1 MKRLIYCFFLCGLL
15 FSGCV
20 KDPDL
25 SQVQLGE
32 GEVWVN
38 LDFGHTDFD
47 EVQITTRATLGQVA
61 ESRVSNLYVFFFDQ
75 NGNRVAGHFFDNS
88 NKRDSHSSVIS
99 ANVNCWMVDNQLS
112 STEPKT
118 TGTIRMKVPQLT
130 GGEICIVANLDT
142 DIFSISSEM
151 FGFIQTRDELMEMVG
166 TLNHDTTDRT
176 GRFPMTG
183 DVNGITIT
191 QNGITSSTGGTVSV
205 PLKRLDAKIEVR
217 VRAAVG
223 NESSVTTSDG
233 ETTQRIKSFTPES
246 WQVVNLP
253 RGSYLFERSAG
264 TGNHDAD
271 AGFFDTYAVA
281 FESLTLKTFTY
292 VNSSGQSVQVEDGAE
307 HGFSFYM
314 YENRPEAKKSVNG
327 DYHLRDRRIKD
338 AAGVYDTTNGL
349 WEYAPETAT
358 YLIIK
363 GEVAMDVD
371 VGAGAPAQTLNADV
385 VYYIHLGDFGA
396 DIGADMDDYRVN
408 RNTHYTYTITIKGVE
423 NIQVEVSTNVENES
437 GATGHVYIAKESV
450 YTFDAH
456 YGQRVF
462 VFDQE
467 NITPEDVTWYVKT
480 PFGREGMPERVNGV
494 EIPNGLDYKW
504 VWFRV
509 NEIDTNTDQY
519 SKRNRSYHPDEV
531 MDVLEFC
538 QYMRE
543 QKTRYDRGLS
553 NDFREE
559 EDPELKQQYPDHP
572 EIYLRYRI
580 YVTIFVDEFYYDR
593 DPISGEVRPTLWK
606 EFVNQ
611 DNRMMHILC
620 DTQFSADGDSSAT
633 GSVVT
638 IRQRSIQ
645 SVYDVTR
652 SDLNTAW
659 GCEVIDESEGTL
671 WFYNRNERYSD
682 GAVYRP
688 NYGNNSRSNGLYNTA
703 RLWQLTDGY
712 GEFNYRY
719 WTDYL
724 DYDRENDYN
733 LIFLRDEDDL
743 ATARYTC
750 LMRNR
755 DNNGNGLI
763 DPSEVRWYIA
773 SIQQLTALYVGDG
786 GIHEDAWLYDRYNNY
801 GVNETNANGAVLW
814 RLHVISSTQWG
825 KDGNYSNY
833 PTMLW
838 AEEGLSTSAYQ
849 QWTSKPGR
857 YAVRCVRNLG
867 MDPATEQEATANLNN
882 ADKMPDYSVVFET
895 VSETYNTNSVYRFDL
910 RRINKRSLRS
920 IDVTT
925 ELDPSNEYEVN
936 SRTYSAFETGP
947 EVTFAYPDKT
957 ERYLTLKQMLESDE
971 ATTLCPETY
980 RVPNIREASLM
991 SNYITS
997 DVNPYWWS
1005 EETSVGTYYS
1015 FGNFGKKYE
1024 PASYSWYC
1032 SAGHIA
1038 VVAGSSPVVD
1048 GIPVGYVRC
1057 VRDIE
1062 IE

>member
-1 MKRLIYCFFLCGLL
+1 MKRLIYCFSLCGLL
-15 FSGCV
+15 LSGCI

-25 SQVQLGE
+25 RQVQPGE
-32 GEVWVN
+32 GDVWVN

-47 EVQITTRATLGQVA
+47 EVQITTRSTLGQVA
-61 ESRVSNLYVFFFDQ
+61 ESRVSNLYVFLFDQ

-183 DVNGITIT
+183 EVSGISVTR
-191 QNGITSSTGGTVSV
+191 NGITSSTGDTVSV
-205 PLKRLDAKIEVR
+205 PLKRLDAKVEVR

-223 NESSVTTSDG
+223 NETTVTTSDG
-233 ETTQRIKSFTPES
+233 VTTQRIKSFTPES

-253 RGSYLFERSAG
+253 RGSYLFERSVAADG
-264 TGNHDAD
+264 SHDA
-271 AGFFDTYAVA
+271 ATGLFDSYDVS
-281 FESLTLKTFTY
+281 FESQTPKTFTY
-292 VNSSGQSVQVEDGAE
+292 VNSQNQSVEVQNVPE

-314 YENRPEAKKSVNG
+314 YENRPAAKRSVND

-338 AAGVYDTTNGL
+338 TSGRYDTTNGL
-349 WEYAPETAT
+349 WEYAPETGT
-358 YLIIK
+358 YLIVK
-363 GEVAMDVD
+363 GKVAMDVD
-371 VGAGAPAQTLNADV
+371 VGATAPAQTLNADV
-385 VYYIHLGDFGA
+385 VYYIHLGDITA
-396 DIGADMDDYRVN
+396 DLDDYRVN
-408 RNTHYTYTITIKGVE
+408 RNTHYIYTITIKGVE

-494 EIPNGLDYKW
+494 EIPNGLDYEW

-509 NEIDTNTDQY
+509 NEVDPATGQY
-519 SKRNRSYHPDEV
+519 SPRNRAYHPDEV
-531 MDVLEFC
+531 MNVLEFC
-538 QYMRE
+538 QYIRE
-543 QKTRYDRGLS
+543 QKTRYDRGQT
-553 NDFREE
+553 NDFLEE
-559 EDPELKQQYPDHP
+559 VDPELRQQYPDRP
-572 EIYLRYRI
+572 DIYRRHRI
-580 YVTIFVDEFYYDR
+580 YVTIFVDEFYYDH
-593 DPISGEVRPTLWK
+593 DPITGEVRPTLWK

-645 SVYDVTR
+645 AVYDIAR
-652 SDLNTAW
+652 ADLNTAW
-659 GCEVIDESEGTL
+659 GCEVIDESEGNL
-671 WFYNRNERYSD
+671 WFYNRSETYSD
-682 GAVYRP
+682 AAIARP

-703 RLWQLTDGY
+703 RLWQLTDGN
-712 GEFNYRY
+712 GGFNYRY

-814 RLHVISSTQWG
+814 RLHVVSSTLWG

-849 QWTSKPGR
+849 QYTTKPGR
-857 YAVRCVRNLG
+857 YTVRCVRNLG
-867 MDPATEQEATANLNN
+867 MDPATEQEAVANLNN
-882 ADKMPDYSVVFET
+882 ADKMPDFSVVFET
-895 VSETYNTNSVYRFDL
+895 VNETNDKNSVYRFNL
-910 RRINKRSLRS
+910 TRINKKSIRS
-920 IDVTT
+920 IDVSG
-925 ELDPSNEYEVN
+925 ELDPSDEYSPN

-947 EVTFAYPDKT
+947 RVTYSGDYP
-957 ERYLTLKQMLESDE
+957 TLKTMLENDG
-971 ATTLCPETY
+971 TPCPSGY

-997 DVNPYWWS
+997 EVNANWWS
-1005 EETSVGTYYS
+1005 GLYTFVGSYYS
-1015 FGNFGKKYE
+1015 FGTYGRNFEFE
-1024 PASYSWYC
+1024 PSWYC
-1032 SAGHIA
+1032 RDGHVTISRPDEA
-1038 VVAGSSPVVD
+1038 SV
-1048 GIPVGYVRC
+1048 IRC

>member
-47 EVQITTRATLGQVA
+47 EVQITTRSTLGQVA
-61 ESRVSNLYVFFFDQ
+61 ESRVSNLYVFLFDQ

-99 ANVNCWMVDNQLS
+99 ANVNCWMVDNQLN

-183 DVNGITIT
+183 DVTGITVSQT
-191 QNGITSSTGGTVSV
+191 GITSSTGDAVSV
-205 PLKRLDAKIEVR
+205 SLFRVDAKIEVR

-223 NESSVTTSDG
+223 NESSVTTTDG
-233 ETTQRIKSFTPES
+233 ETVQRIKSFTPES
-246 WQVVNLP
+246 WQVINLP
-253 RGSYLFERSAG
+253 RGSYLFERDAG
-264 TGNHDAD
+264 TENHDAD
-271 AGFFDTYAVA
+271 AGLFNSYDVA
-281 FESLTLKTFTY
+281 FESQTLKTFTY

-314 YENRPEAKKSVNG
+314 YENRPECKKSVNKN
-327 DYHLRDRRIKD
+327 YHLRDRRNKN
-338 AAGVYDTTNGL
+338 AAGAYDTTNGL

-358 YLIIK
+358 YLIVK
-363 GEVAMDVD
+363 GQVAMDVD
-371 VGAGAPAQTLNADV
+371 VGVGAPAQTLNADV
-385 VYYIHLGDFGA
+385 VYYIHLGD
-396 DIGADMDDYRVN
+396 IRTSMDDYSVN
-408 RNTHYTYTITIKGVE
+408 RNTHYIYTITIKGVE

-509 NEIDTNTDQY
+509 NEIDTSTDQY

-543 QKTRYDRGLS
+543 QKTLFDQNLP

-572 EIYLRYRI
+572 EIYRRYRI

-645 SVYDVTR
+645 SVYDKHLE
-652 SDLNTAW
+652 SLNTGW
-659 GCEVIDESEGTL
+659 GCEVIDESEGIL
-671 WFYNRNERYSD
+671 WFYNRNETYSD
-682 GAVYRP
+682 ADAAIARP

-703 RLWQLTDGY
+703 RLWQLTDGN
-712 GEFNYRY
+712 GGFNYRY

-733 LIFLRDEDDL
+733 LIFLKDQDDL

-755 DNNGNGLI
+755 DNNGNNVI

-814 RLHVISSTQWG
+814 RLHVVSSTLWG

-849 QWTSKPGR
+849 QYANVKPGR

-867 MDPATEQEATANLNN
+867 MDPATEQEAVANLND
-882 ADKMPDYSVVFET
+882 ADKMPDFSVVFET
-895 VSETYNTNSVYRFDL
+895 VNETNDKNSVYRFNL
-910 RRINKRSLRS
+910 TRINKKSIRS
-920 IDVTT
+920 IDVSG
-925 ELDPSNEYEVN
+925 ELDPSDEYSPN

-947 EVTFAYPDKT
+947 EVSYASNYPALKT
-957 ERYLTLKQMLESDE
+957 LLENGESP
-971 ATTLCPETY
+971 CPEGY

-991 SNYITS
+991 SNYITA
-997 DVNPYWWS
+997 DVNSNWWS
-1005 EETSVGTYYS
+1005 EHYTFVSTFYS
-1015 FGNFGKKYE
+1015 FGQYGKRYE
-1024 PASYSWYC
+1024 AYESSWYC
-1032 SAGHIA
+1032 RDGHVTIA
-1038 VVAGSSPVVD
+1038 KPDEASV
-1048 GIPVGYVRC
+1048 IRC

>member
-1 MKRLIYCFFLCGLL
+1 MKRLIYCFSLCGLL
-15 FSGCV
+15 LSGCI

-25 SQVQLGE
+25 RQVQPGE
-32 GEVWVN
+32 GDVWVN

-47 EVQITTRATLGQVA
+47 EVQITTRSTLGQVA

-112 STEPKT
+112 STEPET

-338 AAGVYDTTNGL
+338 AAGVYDTTDGL

-371 VGAGAPAQTLNADV
+371 VGVGAPAQTLNADV
-385 VYYIHLGDFGA
+385 VYCIHLGD
-396 DIGADMDDYRVN
+396 IGTDMDDYDMDDYSVN

-423 NIQVEVSTNVENES
+423 SIQVEVSTDVENES
-437 GATGHVYIAKESV
+437 GAAGHVYIAKESV

-494 EIPNGLDYKW
+494 EIPNGLDYRW

-509 NEIDTNTDQY
+509 NEIDTSTGQY

-538 QYMRE
+538 QYIRE
-543 QKTRYDRGLS
+543 QKTRYDRGQT
-553 NDFREE
+553 NDFRKEV
-559 EDPELKQQYPDHP
+559 DPELRQQYPDRP
-572 EIYLRYRI
+572 DIYRRHRI
-580 YVTIFVDEFYYDR
+580 YVTIFVDEFYYDH
-593 DPISGEVRPTLWK
+593 DPITGEVRPTLWK

-645 SVYDVTR
+645 AVYDIAR
-652 SDLNTAW
+652 ADLNTAW
-659 GCEVIDESEGTL
+659 GCEVIDESEGNL
-671 WFYNRNERYSD
+671 WFYNRSETYSD
-682 GAVYRP
+682 AAIARP

-703 RLWQLTDGY
+703 RLWQLTDGN

-733 LIFLRDEDDL
+733 LIFLKDQDDL

-814 RLHVISSTQWG
+814 RLHVVSSTLWG

-849 QWTSKPGR
+849 QYTTKPGR
-857 YAVRCVRNLG
+857 YTVRCVRNLG
-867 MDPATEQEATANLNN
+867 MDPATEQEAVANLNN
-882 ADKMPDYSVVFET
+882 ADKMPDFSVVFET
-895 VSETYNTNSVYRFDL
+895 VNETNDKNSVYRFNL
-910 RRINKRSLRS
+910 TRINKKSIRS
-920 IDVTT
+920 IDVSG
-925 ELDPSNEYEVN
+925 ELDPSDEYSPN

-947 EVTFAYPDKT
+947 RVTYSGDYP
-957 ERYLTLKQMLESDE
+957 TLKTMLENDG
-971 ATTLCPETY
+971 TPCPSGY

-991 SNYITS
+991 SNYITA
-997 DVNPYWWS
+997 DVNSNWWS
-1005 EETSVGTYYS
+1005 EHYTFVSTFYS
-1015 FGNFGKKYE
+1015 FGQYGKQYE
-1024 PASYSWYC
+1024 AYESSWYC
-1032 SAGHIA
+1032 RDGHVTIA
-1038 VVAGSSPVVD
+1038 KPD
-1048 GIPVGYVRC
+1048 GASVIRC

>member
-1 MKRLIYCFFLCGLL
+1 MKRLIYCFCLCGLL
-15 FSGCV
+15 LSGCI

-25 SQVQLGE
+25 RRVQPGE
-32 GEVWVN
+32 GDVWVN
-38 LDFGHTDFD
+38 LGFGHTDFD
-47 EVQITTRATLGQVA
+47 EVTVTTRATLGQIA

-75 NGNRVAGHFFDNS
+75 QGARVAGHYFDSS
-88 NKRDSHSSVIS
+88 NKRDAYNDVVS
-99 ANVNCWMVDNQLS
+99 ADENCWMVDNRMADG
-112 STEPKT
+112 EPAT
-118 TGTIRMKVPQLT
+118 NGTIRMKVPQLA

-183 DVNGITIT
+183 EVSGISVTR
-191 QNGITSSTGGTVSV
+191 NGITSSTGDTVSV

-223 NESSVTTSDG
+223 NETTVTTSDG
-233 ETTQRIKSFTPES
+233 VTSQRIKSFTPES
-246 WQVVNLP
+246 WQVMNLP
-253 RGSYLFERSAG
+253 RGSYLFERSVTADG
-264 TGNHDAD
+264 SHDA
-271 AGFFDTYAVA
+271 ATGLFDSYDVS
-281 FESLTLKTFTY
+281 FESQTSKTFTY
-292 VNSSGQSVQVEDGAE
+292 VNSQNQSVEVQNVPE

-314 YENRPEAKKSVNG
+314 YENRPAAKRSVDD

-338 AAGVYDTTNGL
+338 ASGRYDTTNGL
-349 WEYAPETAT
+349 WEYAPETGT
-358 YLIIK
+358 YLIVK
-363 GEVAMDVD
+363 GQVAMDVD
-371 VGAGAPAQTLNADV
+371 VGATAPAQTLNADV
-385 VYYIHLGDFGA
+385 TYYIHLGDITA
-396 DIGADMDDYRVN
+396 DLDDYRVN
-408 RNTHYTYTITIKGVE
+408 RNTHYIYTVTIKGVE

-509 NEIDTNTDQY
+509 NEVDPATGQY
-519 SKRNRSYHPDEV
+519 SPRNRAYHPDEV
-531 MDVLEFC
+531 MNVLEFC
-538 QYMRE
+538 QYIRE
-543 QKTRYDRGLS
+543 QKTRYDRGQT

-559 EDPELKQQYPDHP
+559 VDPELRQQYPDRP
-572 EIYLRYRI
+572 DIYRRHRI

-593 DPISGEVRPTLWK
+593 DPITGEVRPTLWK
-606 EFVNQ
+606 EFVNH

-645 SVYDVTR
+645 AVYDVTR

-659 GCEVIDESEGTL
+659 GCEVIDESEGHF
-671 WFYNRNERYSD
+671 WFYNRNETF
-682 GAVYRP
+682 GTAPYRTD
-688 NYGNNSRSNGLYNTA
+688 YGNDSRSNGLYNTA
-703 RLWQLTDGY
+703 RLWELVDGR
-712 GEFNYRY
+712 GNYVQKR
-719 WTDYL
+719 WDDYL
-724 DYDRENDYN
+724 DYDRENDDN
-733 LIFLRDEDDL
+733 LIFLKDDDEL

-755 DNNGNGLI
+755 DNNGNGEI

-773 SIQQLTALYVGDG
+773 SIQQLTALYIGDG
-786 GIHEDAWLYDRYNNY
+786 GIDEDAKLYDRYNNY
-801 GVNETNANGAVLW
+801 GVNETDANGAVMW
-814 RLHVISSTQWG
+814 RSHVISSTRWG
-825 KDGNYSNY
+825 KDDNYSTY

-838 AEEGLSTSAYQ
+838 VEEGLSTSAYQ

-867 MDPATEQEATANLNN
+867 MDPATEQEAIADLNN
-882 ADKMPDYSVVFET
+882 ADKMPDHSVIFET
-895 VSETYNTNSVYRFDL
+895 VSETNDVNSVYRFDL
-910 RRINKRSLRS
+910 RRVNERSLRS
-920 IDVTT
+920 IDVST
-925 ELDPSNEYEVN
+925 ELDPSDEYAVN
-936 SRTYSAFETGP
+936 ARTYSAFETGP
-947 EVTFAYPDKT
+947 RVTYSGDYP
-957 ERYLTLKQMLESDE
+957 TLKTMLENDG
-971 ATTLCPETY
+971 TPCPSGY

-997 DVNPYWWS
+997 EVNANWWS
-1005 EETSVGTYYS
+1005 GLYTFVGSYYS
-1015 FGNFGKKYE
+1015 FGTYGKKYE
-1024 PASYSWYC
+1024 SEYSWYC
-1032 SAGHIA
+1032 KDGHVTISRPYEA
-1038 VVAGSSPVVD
+1038 SV
-1048 GIPVGYVRC
+1048 IRC

-1062 IE
+1062 LD

>member
-1 MKRLIYCFFLCGLL
+1 MKRLIYCFSLCGLL
-15 FSGCV
+15 LSGCI

-25 SQVQLGE
+25 RQVQPGE
-32 GEVWVN
+32 GDVWVN

-47 EVQITTRATLGQVA
+47 EVQITTRSTLGQVA
-61 ESRVSNLYVFFFDQ
+61 ESRVSNLYVFLFDQ

-183 DVNGITIT
+183 EVSGISVTR
-191 QNGITSSTGGTVSV
+191 NGITSSTGDTVSV
-205 PLKRLDAKIEVR
+205 PLKRLDAKVEVR

-223 NESSVTTSDG
+223 NETTVTTSDG
-233 ETTQRIKSFTPES
+233 VTTQRIKSFTPES

-253 RGSYLFERSAG
+253 RGSYLFERSVAADG
-264 TGNHDAD
+264 SHDA
-271 AGFFDTYAVA
+271 ATGLFDSYDVS
-281 FESLTLKTFTY
+281 FESQTPKTFTY
-292 VNSSGQSVQVEDGAE
+292 VNSQNQSVEVQNVPE

-314 YENRPEAKKSVNG
+314 YENRPAAKRSVND

-338 AAGVYDTTNGL
+338 ASGRYDTTNGL
-349 WEYAPETAT
+349 WEYAPETGT
-358 YLIIK
+358 YLIVK
-363 GEVAMDVD
+363 GQVAMDVD
-371 VGAGAPAQTLNADV
+371 VGATAPAQTLNADV
-385 VYYIHLGDFGA
+385 VYYIHLGDITA
-396 DIGADMDDYRVN
+396 DLDDYRVN
-408 RNTHYTYTITIKGVE
+408 RNTHYIYTITIKGVE

-494 EIPNGLDYKW
+494 EIPNGLDYEW

-509 NEIDTNTDQY
+509 NEVDPATGQY
-519 SKRNRSYHPDEV
+519 SPRNRAYHPDEV
-531 MDVLEFC
+531 MNVLEFC
-538 QYMRE
+538 QYIRE
-543 QKTRYDRGLS
+543 QKTRYDRGQT
-553 NDFREE
+553 NDFLEE
-559 EDPELKQQYPDHP
+559 VDPELRQQYPDRP
-572 EIYLRYRI
+572 DIYRRHRI
-580 YVTIFVDEFYYDR
+580 YVTIFVDEFYYDH
-593 DPISGEVRPTLWK
+593 DPITGEVRPTLWK

-645 SVYDVTR
+645 AVYDIAR
-652 SDLNTAW
+652 ADLNTAW
-659 GCEVIDESEGTL
+659 GCEVIDESEGNL
-671 WFYNRNERYSD
+671 WFYNRSETYSD
-682 GAVYRP
+682 AAIARP

-703 RLWQLTDGY
+703 RLWQLTDGN
-712 GEFNYRY
+712 GGFNYRY

-814 RLHVISSTQWG
+814 RLHVVSSTLWG

-849 QWTSKPGR
+849 QYTTKPGR
-857 YAVRCVRNLG
+857 YTVRCVRNLG
-867 MDPATEQEATANLNN
+867 MDPATEQEAVANLNN
-882 ADKMPDYSVVFET
+882 ADKMPDFSVVFET
-895 VSETYNTNSVYRFDL
+895 VNETNDKNSVYRFNL
-910 RRINKRSLRS
+910 TRINKKSIRS
-920 IDVTT
+920 IDVSG
-925 ELDPSNEYEVN
+925 ELDPSDEYSPN

-947 EVTFAYPDKT
+947 RVTYSGDYP
-957 ERYLTLKQMLESDE
+957 TLKTMLENDG
-971 ATTLCPETY
+971 TPCPSGY

-997 DVNPYWWS
+997 EVNANWWS
-1005 EETSVGTYYS
+1005 GLYTFVGSYYS
-1015 FGNFGKKYE
+1015 FGTYGRNFEFE
-1024 PASYSWYC
+1024 PSWYC
-1032 SAGHIA
+1032 RDGHVTISRPDEA
-1038 VVAGSSPVVD
+1038 SV
-1048 GIPVGYVRC
+1048 IRC